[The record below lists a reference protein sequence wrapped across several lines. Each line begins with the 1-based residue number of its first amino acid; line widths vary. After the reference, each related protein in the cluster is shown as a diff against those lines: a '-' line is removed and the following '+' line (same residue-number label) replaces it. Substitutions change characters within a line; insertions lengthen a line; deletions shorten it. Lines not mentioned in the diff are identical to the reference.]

1 MRRIRKKQLAICSH
15 FSYTINGATSAREV
29 GQGRNPAAL
38 SDVSCVLFL
47 FIFRVIAIAYLP
59 QRILKMHRYDE
70 LIPEKGK
77 SNMEDKVGLAFGVL
91 KSQKTSKND
100 GGEGFFILGK

>member
-1 MRRIRKKQLAICSH
+1 M
-15 FSYTINGATSAREV
+15 

-47 FIFRVIAIAYLP
+47 FIFRAIAYLP

-77 SNMEDKVGLAFGVL
+77 PNMEDKIGLAFGVL
-91 KSQKTSKND
+91 KSQKN
-100 GGEGFFILGK
+100 